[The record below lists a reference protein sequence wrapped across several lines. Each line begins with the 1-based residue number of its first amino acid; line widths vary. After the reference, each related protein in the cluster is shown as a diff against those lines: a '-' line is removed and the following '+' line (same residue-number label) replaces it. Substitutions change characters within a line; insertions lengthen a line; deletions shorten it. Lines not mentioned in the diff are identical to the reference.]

1 MTLTA
6 DNNAGPVAIERSDVE
21 AARTRI
27 AGLARH
33 TPIFRTALPTPHGEV
48 PVLFKLEY
56 LQHGGSFKVRG
67 SLNAVERAVADGT
80 MPDAG
85 VVIASGG
92 NAAIGAAWAARRRG
106 LTCTVVVPETAPDAK
121 VKALGE
127 LGATVHKVGDRYALA
142 AAAAADIAR
151 TSGALELHAYD
162 LPDIVSGAGTIA
174 LELEDDASGPITYCV
189 AVGGGGLVSG
199 IVAAARPEDHVV
211 AVEPTGAATLRTSLD
226 AGRPVDIEVNS
237 IAGDSLGAT
246 RIGAIAWET
255 LHESSVDSVVVEDDS
270 IRQARA
276 FLWREF
282 RILVELGTAAA
293 LAPVLNG
300 TVSPPSDGELCVV
313 LCGANT
319 HPTDL

>member
-1 MTLTA
+1 MT
-6 DNNAGPVAIERSDVE
+6 S
-21 AARTRI
+21 
-27 AGLARH
+27 
-33 TPIFRTALPTPHGEV
+33 
-48 PVLFKLEY
+48 
-56 LQHGGSFKVRG
+56 
-67 SLNAVERAVADGT
+67 
-80 MPDAG
+80 
-85 VVIASGG
+85 
-92 NAAIGAAWAARRRG
+92 RRRKS
-106 LTCTVVVPETAPDAK
+106 A
-121 VKALGE
+121 
-127 LGATVHKVGDRYALA
+127 
-142 AAAAADIAR
+142 
-151 TSGALELHAYD
+151 
-162 LPDIVSGAGTIA
+162 
-174 LELEDDASGPITYCV
+174 ITYCV

-199 IVAAARPEDHVV
+199 IVAAARPEDQVV

-255 LHESSVDSVVVEDDS
+255 LHESSVNSVVVDDDS

-293 LAPVLNG
+293 MVPVLNG
-300 TVSPPSDGELCVV
+300 TVTPPSDGELCVV